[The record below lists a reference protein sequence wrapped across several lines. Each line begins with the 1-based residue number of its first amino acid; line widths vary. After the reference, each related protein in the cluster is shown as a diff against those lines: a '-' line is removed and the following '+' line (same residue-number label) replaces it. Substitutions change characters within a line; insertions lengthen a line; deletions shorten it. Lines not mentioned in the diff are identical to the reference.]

1 MVRYAEPSS
10 FRYPGCED
18 RLHPTKDWDVR
29 ACGGSPLGLAR
40 AGQGCLVS
48 RTNRRRL
55 QRPCQL
61 SHTRGS
67 LLCVCVCVQ
76 LSIVNCPTCWYA
88 SLACLS
94 RLPSDPFIGSRDC
107 RYSMSMGA
115 VSHNTSVAIALGDV
129 RYMASIV
136 REVKASCVHR
146 RKHSDDYFEVSNIG
160 RPLLHADGI
169 ERL

>member
-1 MVRYAEPSS
+1 MRWFPV
-10 FRYPGCED
+10 
-18 RLHPTKDWDVR
+18 
-29 ACGGSPLGLAR
+29 R
-40 AGQGCLVS
+40 AGQGWS
-48 RTNRRRL
+48 G
-55 QRPCQL
+55 L
-61 SHTRGS
+61 SGQSYKSETIAETLSAEPHARQPP
-67 LLCVCVCVQ
+67 VCVCVQ